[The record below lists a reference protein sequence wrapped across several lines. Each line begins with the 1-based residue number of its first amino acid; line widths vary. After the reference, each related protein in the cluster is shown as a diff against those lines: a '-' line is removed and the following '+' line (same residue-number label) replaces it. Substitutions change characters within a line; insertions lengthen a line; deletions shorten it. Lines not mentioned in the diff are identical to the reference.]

1 MTQFEND
8 TAYYRSKLTGDV
20 VVAQLMSKAFSILT
34 DAGARSEYLRLLD
47 SISASPDVR
56 SYVLLSDKRSGGH
69 PEIEELVRLIVTAE
83 EEYFVGG
90 TYRGMLRDVIAA
102 RFRNSI
108 GDLFFKMIK
117 FEKPVVAGLQGRIRS
132 EFLGWTLAYD
142 SRIATTDTVFE
153 FDNARIGIPASP
165 GVTYLMP
172 RYIGLG
178 RTMSLVHSGATID
191 AAEALSLGLISGVV
205 DDSESL
211 EEQCIEEALRFTKQN
226 VHVHKSH
233 KKLLRPT
240 GKEISLALERYYKQ
254 ASDAIM
260 VLRSSGADSHY

>member
-1 MTQFEND
+1 MTNFEAD
-8 TAYYRSKLTGDV
+8 TAYYRSKLSGDV
-20 VVAQLMSKAFSILT
+20 VVAELRSKAFSILT
-34 DAGARSEYLRLLD
+34 DSAARSDYLRLLD
-47 SISASPDVR
+47 SVSSSPDVG
-56 SYVLLSDKRSGGH
+56 SYVLLSDKRSGKH

-90 TYRGMLRDVIAA
+90 AYRGMFRDVIAA

-117 FEKPVVAGLQGRIRS
+117 FEKPAVAGFQGRIRS
-132 EFLGWTLAYD
+132 EFLGLTLAYD
-142 SRIATTDTVFE
+142 SRIATNDTVFE

-172 RYIGLG
+172 RYIGMG
-178 RTMSLVHSGATID
+178 KTMSLVHSGATID
-191 AAEALSLGLISGVV
+191 ATEALSLGLISGVV
-205 DDSESL
+205 DNSETL
-211 EEQCIEEALRFTKQN
+211 EEQCIQEALSFTKHN
-226 VHVHKSH
+226 SHVHKAH

-240 GKEISLALERYYKQ
+240 GKEISQALERYYKQ